1 MEKLKGSL
9 LFGQSGGHT
18 SVINASAYGVFSE
31 AFNHDCIT
39 RVLGAHYGIKGILDD
54 DLFDIN
60 SESREELELLKTM
73 PSSALG
79 SVRYKLKP
87 FEEDETDYK
96 RVLEIFRK
104 YNVRYFLYNGGND
117 SMDTVC
123 KIGAYLKAH
132 GYKCNVVGV
141 PKTIDND
148 LALTDHCP
156 GFGSAAKY
164 IAASCMELSLDSS
177 VYFNGAITVVEIM
190 GRNAGWLTAASAI
203 AAFNGHG
210 PDLIYVPE
218 IPFDISAFMD
228 DVSAV
233 YNRKGD
239 CFVAVSEGIKDKDG
253 KYISEYASGLAT
265 EQDSFNH
272 KQLGGVGAFLASYVK
287 VHTKAKVRAIEFS
300 LLQRCAS
307 HIASKTDVEEAC
319 LAGTEAVRAAVD
331 GESEVMI
338 CFKRAADKNGNYLC
352 ETSRV
357 PLCEVANEEKT
368 LPMEFIS
375 PTNNFISEKYLGY
388 VLPLI
393 QGESAPPFENGTPRY
408 AKLKRIK
415 PEPKLCK

>member
-1 MEKLKGSL
+1 MSELKGACII
-9 LFGQSGGHT
+9 GQSGGPT

-148 LALTDHCP
+148 LYGTDHCP
-156 GFGSAAKY
+156 GYASAAKY
-164 IAASCMELSLDSS
+164 IATSIMEVYLDSH
-177 VYFNGAITVVEIM
+177 VYDTGMIVIMEIM
-190 GRNAGWLTAASAI
+190 GRHAGWLAGAACLA
-203 AAFNGHG
+203 GGEDCEG
-210 PDLIYVPE
+210 PDLILLPE
-218 IPFDISAFMD
+218 VPFDQDKFLARVDELQRVKSNVIIA
-228 DVSAV
+228 A
-233 YNRKGD
+233 
-239 CFVAVSEGIKDKDG
+239 SEGVKTADGTYLCDLVSTAGQLDAFGHKAILSGTSRYLSELIHDKLQC
-253 KYISEYASGLAT
+253 KS
-265 EQDSFNH
+265 
-272 KQLGGVGAFLASYVK
+272 
-287 VHTKAKVRAIEFS
+287 RAIEFS
-300 LLQRCAS
+300 TLQRCAS
-307 HIASKTDVEEAC
+307 HLASRTDVNEAYAVGGAAAAAAF
-319 LAGTEAVRAAVD
+319 AGESGRMIALKRVSNYPYQCITESVDVQQVANLEKKVPLEWITPDGMQVTEA
-331 GESEVMI
+331 
-338 CFKRAADKNGNYLC
+338 F
-352 ETSRV
+352 
-357 PLCEVANEEKT
+357 EE
-368 LPMEFIS
+368 
-375 PTNNFISEKYLGY
+375 YAR
-388 VLPLI
+388 PLI
-393 QGESAPPFENGTPRY
+393 LDEVTPVYVNGTPRHIR
-408 AKLKRIK
+408 L
-415 PEPKLCK
+415 

>member
-1 MEKLKGSL
+1 MQ
-9 LFGQSGGHT
+9 LFELFAKYCIG
-18 SVINASAYGVFSE
+18 AVFY
-31 AFNHDCIT
+31 I
-39 RVLGAHYGIKGILDD
+39 
-54 DLFDIN
+54 
-60 SESREELELLKTM
+60 
-73 PSSALG
+73 
-79 SVRYKLKP
+79 
-87 FEEDETDYK
+87 
-96 RVLEIFRK
+96 
-104 YNVRYFLYNGGND
+104 GGND
-117 SMDTVC
+117 SMDTIA
-123 KIGAYLKAH
+123 KLSAYGAAK
-132 GYKCNVVGV
+132 GSEIRFIGV

-408 AKLKRIK
+408 ATLKRIK

>member
-1 MEKLKGSL
+1 MSELKGACII
-9 LFGQSGGHT
+9 GQSGGPT

-60 SESREELELLKTM
+60 SENREELELLKTM

-104 YNVRYFLYNGGND
+104 YNVRYFLYND

-393 QGESAPPFENGTPRY
+393 QGESAPPFEN
-408 AKLKRIK
+408 K